1 MLVVVSLI
9 FWALGL
15 GPGILNAVLVSMEK
29 SDFVYIIPTYSN
41 FSGTHITRVCLSQ
54 WAVRFAKQNLPFGL
68 CLPHPALGQNSLLC
82 PRNTEAITYPLGR
95 YYEPR
100 RSISNLSGER

>member
-15 GPGILNAVLVSMEK
+15 GSANLNAVLISMEK

-41 FSGTHITRVCLSQ
+41 FSGTQITRVCLRL
-54 WAVRFAKQNLPFGL
+54 AVSFAKQNLPFGL

-82 PRNTEAITYPLGR
+82 PRNAETITYPLGR

-100 RSISNLSGER
+100 RSISSLSGER